1 MTIRKQ
7 TIKMMGTKIDIQIE
21 DPRADILMIQVEVL
35 LEKYNK
41 RFSAN
46 DETSELSN
54 LNKNAG
60 KTKVVLHPELFSL
73 IKTGKEN
80 SLGKNN
86 NLNIAIGPLV
96 QTWRI
101 GFSDANV
108 PDENIIKEKLTL
120 TNPED
125 ILLFPETKEVYLN
138 KKGMKIDLGAL
149 AKGYIADKI
158 IEFLKNECVT
168 SAMINLGGNFLTY
181 GRNPNKEN
189 GIWKIGIQDPN
200 KIRGNHLCYIPINN
214 QSIVT
219 SGSYERKLIID
230 GKTYHHIFDRN
241 TGYPIDSNMHS
252 ISIISDSS
260 LDCEIW
266 TTRLFGLSIEEALNQ
281 VNQTKNIEAV
291 IVDENCN
298 LHYSKNIA
306 KA

>member
-7 TIKMMGTKIDIQIE
+7 TIKMMGTNIDIQIE

-46 DETSELSN
+46 DETSELSK

-60 KTKVVLHPELFSL
+60 IEKVTLHPELFSL
-73 IKTGKEN
+73 IEIGKEN

-108 PDENIIKEKLTL
+108 PDENTIKEKLLL

-125 ILLFPETKEVYLN
+125 ILLYPETKEVYLN
-138 KKGMKIDLGAL
+138 KEGMKVDLGAL

-181 GRNPNKEN
+181 GRNPDKET
-189 GIWKIGIQDPN
+189 GLWQVGIQDPT
-200 KIRGNHLCYIPINN
+200 KARGNHLCHVSINN

-219 SGSYERKLIID
+219 SGSYERKLVID
-230 GKTYHHIFDRN
+230 GKTYHHIFDRK
-241 TGYPIDSNMHS
+241 TGYPINSNMHS
-252 ISIISDSS
+252 ISIISNSS

-266 TTRLFGLSIEEALNQ
+266 TTRLFGLNIEEALNQ
-281 VNQTKNIEAV
+281 VNQTKNIEAI

-298 LHYSKNIA
+298 LHYSNNIP